1 MAGNPEVIAPVG
13 PPGRDGLPSD
23 PLFVGGGELGRVM
36 SARDWTATPLGAPST
51 WPSTLRSVVRILLTS
66 RFSMWMAWG
75 PDLTVLYND
84 AYWRDTL
91 RSKHPWAVGRSARE
105 VWAEIWDDIG
115 PRIRSVLDTGEA
127 TWDEGL
133 LLFLERSGYPEETYH
148 TFSYSPLGDDPSHV
162 DGMLC
167 VVTETTERVL
177 SERRLRILSELGDI
191 SAVTSPTVD
200 DACHAALEVLERGH
214 LDVPFASIYLDDPD
228 GQTARRAG
236 FHGMLDDERIVPAR
250 IGRDDPW
257 PYWDVHAAGSA
268 REITGLATTHA
279 GLFSPLP
286 ERPGQPPIGTGPDTV
301 VAVPLPGGGTA
312 EPVGV
317 LFAGVSPYRALDV
330 EYRRFLDLAAR
341 QVATAIADADAFQAQ
356 RRRADE
362 LAELDR
368 AKTEFFTGV
377 SHELRTPLTLITAPA
392 ADSLD
397 DVDHPLHPVQRD
409 RIELIARNGGRLRR
423 LVDTILDFARLEGG
437 RLSPE
442 LIPVDLAALTRGI
455 AESFSPAVTRAG
467 LGFEVDC
474 PPLPSAV
481 DVDVSMWEKI
491 VLNLL
496 SNAVKY
502 THTGRV
508 TVTLAA
514 VPAGGVRLVVAD
526 TGIGIPEQE
535 RPLLFQRFHRVRG
548 ADGRSQEGSG
558 IGLALVA
565 ELTALHDGR
574 VEVAGGPGGGS
585 AFTVD
590 LPVTALTGAPT
601 AHTRAST
608 AVGHYR
614 EEALQWSDRPATAP
628 APATTSASDP
638 GPTAGARVLVAE
650 DSPDLQR
657 FLADLLAPHYTVL
670 LASDGNTALHVV
682 RDELPD
688 LVLTDVMMP
697 GMDGFALLSELR
709 SDPATA
715 TIPVV
720 MLSAR
725 AGEEAS
731 AQGLAAGADDYLV
744 KPFSSHDLLARVR
757 SNLELSR
764 LRNHEA
770 TWRSAMIDALQDGF
784 YILGEA
790 TASMVEINPAMTELL
805 GLRREHLPCGPPYP
819 FFPTPQEDPDELGM
833 LQETYA
839 EAMAKGNGTVV
850 VPLRH
855 IETRERVWVSLSYS
869 AMPDRD
875 TGRRLFIAT
884 MSDVTA
890 QRRDADHDALLAET
904 GRLLGEPVELAER
917 LDRFV
922 RLVAP
927 VLGDLAVLAL
937 PGPDGRLVPTAAAH
951 RNDPELAERALR
963 LPPHPLAPGHAEH
976 YRTGTAFVLDPVD
989 DSLPSAIATG
999 GTDLGDRRLLG
1010 LRTMLIAPLVIN
1022 GRLLGSLALGS
1033 TARTGRLDPSDLALA
1048 EELGRRLAGVVHAQQ
1063 LTVRERQLQT
1073 VTAALASASTSASAA
1088 AALSD
1093 GMQEILGA
1101 ARVSVYAVGDG
1112 ARVVRLVHQGGDPL
1126 PVFTDLPVLR
1136 ANTPPAIRA
1145 ATRGEAVW
1153 VPDRQAWRRWADG
1166 APDGIEAAA
1175 ALPLVSGGTTIG
1187 VVTAGFTTTRTFPS
1201 DEREFATTVVAQAA
1215 QAFERAALADQ
1226 RWHTAQTL
1234 QRALLPA
1241 ELPILDGLALAARY
1255 VPAVRDTQAGGD
1267 WYDVLALTGGRVA
1280 LAVGD
1285 VVGHGPAAA
1294 AVMGQLRSVL
1304 SSHLLNGHGP
1314 ATALERLDHFA
1325 RRIPGAL
1332 GSTAACLVLD
1342 TTTGEVRWAAAGH
1355 LPPLI
1360 VDASG
1365 AHYPLGGEG
1374 TLLGLAERPPYR
1386 EARTAVAPGST
1397 VVLYTDGLVER
1408 RGEVVDDGLDRLAAV
1423 AGRNSHRGPD
1433 ALAQA
1438 LLQQATET
1446 TGTSDDI
1453 ALVAARVL
1461 PAPLD
1466 LRLPARPATLT
1477 ALRRTVEEWAET
1489 AGLAEEV
1496 LDDLQLAVGE
1506 AATNA
1511 VEHAHRDLDPGEFT
1525 CRVGRTGDG
1534 GIAVE
1539 IRDFGRWHPPG
1550 PDRGHRG
1557 RGLTVIDELAG
1568 KVRLTSSP
1576 SGTTISFHLPPVPRD
1591 LSSP

>member
-1 MAGNPEVIAPVG
+1 MTRTPEAPSSVE
-13 PPGRDGLPSD
+13 PRDDGGEQVD
-23 PLFVGGGELGRVM
+23 QLFVGGGEVGRVM
-36 SARDWTATPLGAPST
+36 AGLDWTATPLGAPTT
-51 WPSTLRSVVRILLTS
+51 WPSTLRSAVRILLTS

-75 PDLTVLYND
+75 PDLTVFYND

-133 LLFLERSGYPEETYH
+133 LLFLERSGYLEETYH
-148 TFSYSPLGDDPSHV
+148 TFSYSPLGDDPAHV

-191 SAVTSPTVD
+191 SAVTSPTAD
-200 DACHAALEVLERGH
+200 EACHAALDVLERGRF
-214 LDVPFASIYLDDPD
+214 DIPFASIYLSSPD
-228 GQTARRAG
+228 GRTARRAA
-236 FHGMLDDERIVPAR
+236 FYGMVDDPRIVPTQVDR
-250 IGRDDPW
+250 NKDW
-257 PYWDVHAAGSA
+257 PHWDALAAGGA
-268 REITGLATTHA
+268 LDINGLTTTYG
-279 GLFSPLP
+279 GLFIPLP
-286 ERPGQPPIGTGPDTV
+286 DRPGQPAISTDPDTV
-301 VAVPLPGGGTA
+301 VAVPLTGSGTA

-356 RRRADE
+356 RRRADG

-397 DVDHPLHPVQRD
+397 DLDHPLHPVQRD

-437 RLSPE
+437 RLSPDRA
-442 LIPVDLAALTRGI
+442 PVDLAVLTRGI
-455 AESFSPAVTRAG
+455 AESFAPAVTRAG
-467 LGFEVDC
+467 LEFEVDC
-474 PPLPSAV
+474 RPLPSAV
-481 DVDVSMWEKI
+481 AVDVAMWEKV

-502 THTGRV
+502 THSGRI
-508 TVTLAA
+508 TVTLATHG
-514 VPAGGVRLVVAD
+514 GGVRLVVAD
-526 TGIGIPEQE
+526 TGIGIPDADQ
-535 RPLLFQRFHRVRG
+535 PLLFQRFHRVRG
-548 ADGRSQEGSG
+548 AEGRSQEGSG

-565 ELTALHDGR
+565 ELTALHEGA
-574 VEVAGGPGGGS
+574 VGVTSGPGGGS
-585 AFTVD
+585 TFTVD
-590 LPVTALTGAPT
+590 LPAGALTGAR
-601 AHTRAST
+601 AADTRASA
-608 AVGHYR
+608 AVGLYR
-614 EEALQWSDRPATAP
+614 EEALQWSDRPAPGP
-628 APATTSASDP
+628 AATSTGDP
-638 GPTAGARVLVAE
+638 GPTAGARVLVVE
-650 DSPDLQR
+650 DNPDLRR
-657 FLADLLAPHYTVL
+657 FLVDMLAPHYTVL
-670 LASDGNTALHVV
+670 VAPDGSTALQLA
-682 RDELPD
+682 RDEPPD

-697 GMDGFALLSELR
+697 GLDGFALLGELR
-709 SDPATA
+709 RDPATA

-731 AQGLAAGADDYLV
+731 SEGLAAGADDYLV

-757 SNLELSR
+757 SNLELAR

-770 TWRSAMIDALQDGF
+770 TWRSAMINALQDGF
-784 YILGEA
+784 YVIDEDS
-790 TASMVEINPAMTELL
+790 ASLVEINPAMTELL
-805 GLRREHLPCGPPYP
+805 GLRRDHLPCGPPYP
-819 FFPTPQEDPDELGM
+819 FFPTEQEDPDELAM
-833 LQETYA
+833 LQGVYA
-839 EAMAKGNGTVV
+839 DAMARGNGTVV

-855 IETRERVWVSLSYS
+855 VETRERVWVSVSYS

-937 PGPDGRLVPTAAAH
+937 AGPDGRLVPTAAAH
-951 RNDPELAERALR
+951 RSDPAVAEHALR
-963 LPPHPLAPGHAEH
+963 LPPHPRAPGHDEQ

-989 DSLPSAIATG
+989 AGLLGAIS
-999 GTDLGDRRLLG
+999 TDETELDDRRLLG
-1010 LRTMLIAPLVIN
+1010 LHTMLLVPLVVS

-1033 TARTGRLDPSDLALA
+1033 TARSGRLDPADLALA
-1048 EELGRRLAGVVHAQQ
+1048 EELGRRLAGVLDAER
-1063 LTVRERQLQT
+1063 LSTRERRLQT
-1073 VTAALASASTSASAA
+1073 VTAALSSASTLATAA
-1088 AALSD
+1088 AALAD
-1093 GMQEILGA
+1093 GVMEILGA
-1101 ARVSVYAVGDG
+1101 GRVRVYTVDGD
-1112 ARVVRLVHQGGDPL
+1112 AQALRLVHQDGTPL
-1126 PVFTDLPVLR
+1126 PGSPAHPALR
-1136 ANTPPAIRA
+1136 ANTPPPVRA
-1145 ATRGEAVW
+1145 AALSGDAVW
-1153 VPDRQAWRRWADG
+1153 LPDRASWRPWSSEP
-1166 APDGIEAAA
+1166 PDGIEAGA
-1175 ALPLVSGGTTIG
+1175 ALPLVAGGVAIG
-1187 VVTAGFTTTRTFPS
+1187 VVTAGFTTTRTFPP
-1201 DEREFATTVVAQAA
+1201 DEREFAMTVIGLAA

-1226 RWHTAQTL
+1226 RWDTAQTL

-1241 ELPILDGLALAARY
+1241 ELPALDRLELAARY
-1255 VPAVRDTQAGGD
+1255 VPAVHDTQAGGD
-1267 WYDVLALTGGRVA
+1267 WYDVLTLADGRVA

-1304 SSHLLNGHGP
+1304 SSHLLEGIGP
-1314 ATALERLDHFA
+1314 ATSLERLDHFA

-1342 TTTGEVRWAAAGH
+1342 VASGELCWAAAGH

-1360 VDASG
+1360 VDAGS
-1365 AHYPLGGEG
+1365 AHYPVGGEG
-1374 TLLGLAERPPYR
+1374 TLLGIRDRPPYR
-1386 EARTAVAPGST
+1386 EASTTVAPGST

-1408 RGEVVDDGLDRLAAV
+1408 RGEVVDDGLDRLAAI
-1423 AGRNSHRGPD
+1423 AGHNSHRGPD
-1433 ALAQA
+1433 SLAQL
-1438 LLQQATET
+1438 LLQQAEEDAD
-1446 TGTSDDI
+1446 TSDDI

-1461 PAPLD
+1461 PVPLD
-1466 LRLPARPATLT
+1466 LRLPARPTTLK
-1477 ALRRTVEEWAET
+1477 ALRRTVEDWARAT
-1489 AGLAEEV
+1489 GLTDDS

-1511 VEHAHRDLDPGEFT
+1511 VDHAYPDGEPGEFT
-1525 CRVGRTGDG
+1525 CRVSGAVDRGVT
-1534 GIAVE
+1534 VE
-1539 IRDFGRWHPPG
+1539 IRDSGSWQSPAVDP
-1550 PDRGHRG
+1550 GHRG
-1557 RGLTVIDELAG
+1557 HGLTVINALADT
-1568 KVRLTSSP
+1568 VHLSP
-1576 SGTTISFHLPPVPRD
+1576 SPTGTTISFHLPAVPRD
-1591 LSSP
+1591 LASP